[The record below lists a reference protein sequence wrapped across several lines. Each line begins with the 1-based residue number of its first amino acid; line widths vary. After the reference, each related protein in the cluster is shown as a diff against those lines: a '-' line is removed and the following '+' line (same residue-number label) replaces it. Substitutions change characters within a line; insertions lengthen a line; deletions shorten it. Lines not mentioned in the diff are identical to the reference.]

1 MKRLLILI
9 LTFTFTTSC
18 EELIFLDLETAKE
31 RLCIDANIKL
41 NGEINELQVI
51 KLSLTS
57 GFYDQNI
64 NWVDDAVVEIIDL
77 NSNTI
82 HTFLHDVNQPGHY
95 FSEFSPNF
103 NINYKLRITHNGE
116 IFESIEEELR
126 PSSPI
131 DNLIQGSETLFQGDE
146 IEIIVSFTDDNST
159 DNYYIIDFG
168 YNNFIATEDEF
179 YQGNTFTFSYFYDEL
194 VPGDYANV
202 TIYGADK
209 TYFDFM
215 SAVIE
220 QTEDNGDPFRTSPS
234 TVRGNIYNSS
244 NSINYPLGY
253 FNISETFSDSIL
265 IN

>member
-9 LTFTFTTSC
+9 LTFSFTISC

-31 RLCIDANIKL
+31 RLCIDANIKF

-77 NSNTI
+77 NSNTTY
-82 HTFLHDVNQPGHY
+82 TFLHDVNQPGHY
-95 FSEFSPNF
+95 FCEFSPNF

-131 DNLIQGSETLFQGDE
+131 E
-146 IEIIVSFTDDNST
+146 
-159 DNYYIIDFG
+159 YIYI
-168 YNNFIATEDEF
+168 FIF
-179 YQGNTFTFSYFYDEL
+179 L
-194 VPGDYANV
+194 
-202 TIYGADK
+202 
-209 TYFDFM
+209 
-215 SAVIE
+215 
-220 QTEDNGDPFRTSPS
+220 
-234 TVRGNIYNSS
+234 
-244 NSINYPLGY
+244 
-253 FNISETFSDSIL
+253 
-265 IN
+265 